1 MPQRREKERKDMRTQ
16 APLKEITTDKN
27 PGPRAKKAGPAR
39 NPATST
45 QITVSEIPTP
55 IGPML
60 AGATDK
66 GLYLLEFVDK
76 DSPEAQL
83 AAIEK
88 IFRAR
93 ITQGNSPHL
102 EAAFKQLEE
111 YFSGRRKVFDLSLDM
126 RGTPFQQDAWRAL
139 LAIPYGCT
147 CSYQEQARSM
157 GRPSAVRAVANANGA
172 NPVSIIVPCHRVI
185 GSNGTLTGYGGGL
198 WRKEFLLDLEKRHS
212 V

>member
-1 MPQRREKERKDMRTQ
+1 MMPQCREKERKDMRTQ

-27 PGPRAKKAGPAR
+27 PGPRAKKAAPPR

-66 GLYLLEFVDK
+66 GLCLLEFVDK

-102 EAAFKQLEE
+102 E
-111 YFSGRRKVFDLSLDM
+111 
-126 RGTPFQQDAWRAL
+126 
-139 LAIPYGCT
+139 
-147 CSYQEQARSM
+147 
-157 GRPSAVRAVANANGA
+157 
-172 NPVSIIVPCHRVI
+172 
-185 GSNGTLTGYGGGL
+185 
-198 WRKEFLLDLEKRHS
+198 
-212 V
+212 